1 MYFKIKKRWFLSVIM
16 PSGRPS
22 LKNKGFWKSQLAQ
35 YDPSNYGTELEYHQ
49 VFAEKFTKS
58 FDKLKPSIKK
68 FISSY
73 YSSHRSGVDD
83 SKKAAFY
90 RLHPDL
96 YPDVDPAP
104 AKGPDP
110 NVAIQQASSDIQIAR
125 GKRPDHPG
133 QKRKWGEIDVNAP
146 SEQQFVSNR
155 KKDLLLSLST
165 EKDENPSDDPA
176 EKQESKEDAF
186 ELNHQQN
193 TSLAPESHNQDAGQ
207 MSRGQR
213 ESAALQG
220 FKTSK
225 KQEDKSWERD
235 ANRRMQN
242 LIDTENARRATANP
256 KENPLAGNDLDKFKV
271 DHTHQAVLN
280 ARAGHISDKDLE
292 QQQLDKFNVE
302 PGSTHSPDVQRRT
315 ETENVRS
322 ANSSDSAT
330 REAFDKFGD
339 ALLDTETVDTATPS
353 MRPQYGME
361 GASAVVPSTA
371 KQLASDLGF
380 DMFSWVNRG
389 FGNGSD
395 NKLFL
400 QQEAHDKLV
409 RYAGDMYGP
418 GAHPG
423 PVAGVAPM
431 PMAWAPVKSRGFI
444 DHTHRTFN
452 RKNKL
457 CMNLYNSVAHQ
468 NGTALALPDDIG
480 SAHMFSSQE
489 LPRKMN
495 SPLEPVYNNYS
506 VFRPVRDGPGMDRSS
521 RMARSLHD
529 PVRDPYNE
537 NTDTQHGI
545 PHLPRRLGVQE
556 ILR

>member
-1 MYFKIKKRWFLSVIM
+1 M

-22 LKNKGFWKSQLAQ
+22 LKNTSFWKTQLAQ
-35 YDPSNYGTELEYHQ
+35 YDPANYGTELQYHQ

-58 FDKLKPSIKK
+58 FDKLKPSVKK
-68 FISSY
+68 FISAY
-73 YSSHRSGVDD
+73 YASHRSGVDD

-104 AKGPDP
+104 SKGPDP
-110 NVAIQQASSDIQIAR
+110 NVAFQQASSDIQIAR

-155 KKDLLLSLST
+155 KKDLLLSLTT
-165 EKDENPSDDPA
+165 EPDVNPSDDPS

-186 ELNHQQN
+186 ALNHQQN
-193 TSLAPESHNQDAGQ
+193 TSLAPESHNQDPGQ

-213 ESAALQG
+213 ETAAIQG
-220 FKTSK
+220 ARTVGHIQLADEENQLK
-225 KQEDKSWERD
+225 KRVQDQIDIKNAERMAD
-235 ANRRMQN
+235 PVPANRKKMTQDEQTKFVKK
-242 LIDTENARRATANP
+242 IKAQAIQDVIQSNP
-256 KENPLAGNDLDKFKV
+256 TQDDIYTQQMAKFDV
-271 DHTHQAVLN
+271 GPTSIHT
-280 ARAGHISDKDLE
+280 
-292 QQQLDKFNVE
+292 
-302 PGSTHSPDVQRRT
+302 PSTTRQT
-315 ETENVRS
+315 ETENVRGG
-322 ANSSDSAT
+322 NSSDSVT
-330 REAFDKFGD
+330 REAFAQFGD

-389 FGNGSD
+389 YGNGSD
-395 NKLFL
+395 NKLYL
-400 QQEAHDKLV
+400 QQEAHEKLV

-423 PVAGVAPM
+423 PIGGIAPM
-431 PMAWAPVKSRGFI
+431 PMGWAPVKPSKFI
-444 DHTHRTFN
+444 NHTHRKFN
-452 RKNKL
+452 RNNRL
-457 CMNLYNSVAHQ
+457 CMNLYNSAAPQ

-480 SAHMFSSQE
+480 SPHMFSSQE

-506 VFRPVRDGPGMDRSS
+506 VFQSVRDAAGMDRKSS
-521 RMARSLHD
+521 TMARSLHD
-529 PVRDPYNE
+529 PVRNPYNQPS
-537 NTDTQHGI
+537 DTQHGI
-545 PHLPRRLGVQE
+545 PHLSRRLGMQE

>member
-1 MYFKIKKRWFLSVIM
+1 M

-22 LKNKGFWKSQLAQ
+22 LKNKGFWKTQLAQ
-35 YDPSNYGTELEYHQ
+35 YDPANYGTELEYHQ

-73 YSSHRSGVDD
+73 YASHRSGVDD

-104 AKGPDP
+104 AKGPNP
-110 NVAIQQASSDIQIAR
+110 NVAIQHAVSDIQIAR

-133 QKRKWGEIDVNAP
+133 QKRKWGETDVNAP
-146 SEQQFVSNR
+146 SDQQFVSNR

-165 EKDENPSDDPA
+165 EKESNPSDDPA

-186 ELNHQQN
+186 ELNHQKN
-193 TSLAPESHNQDAGQ
+193 TSLAPESHNQDPGQ
-207 MSRGQR
+207 MSRAQR
-213 ESAALQG
+213 ETAAIQG
-220 FKTSK
+220 AET
-225 KQEDKSWERD
+225 QEKI
-235 ANRRMQN
+235 Q
-242 LIDTENARRATANP
+242 
-256 KENPLAGNDLDKFKV
+256 KV
-271 DHTHQAVLN
+271 DDFNQLKKRIQNEIDIRNAQLVAAPNGKKMDRQETIDFVKSITHEHQQAVAQSN
-280 ARAGHISDKDLE
+280 PTATERTA
-292 QQQLDKFNVE
+292 QQMAKFNVE

-330 REAFDKFGD
+330 RAAFKQFGD
-339 ALLDTETVDTATPS
+339 AILDTETVDTATPS

-361 GASAVVPSTA
+361 GASSVVPSTA

-423 PVAGVAPM
+423 PVAGIAPM
-431 PMAWAPVKSRGFI
+431 PMAWAPVKSSEFI
-444 DHTHRTFN
+444 NHTHKTFN

-457 CMNLYNSVAHQ
+457 CMNVYNSMAPQ

-480 SAHMFSSQE
+480 SQHMFSSQE
-489 LPRKMN
+489 LPRKMS

-521 RMARSLHD
+521 KMARSLHD

-537 NTDTQHGI
+537 NTDTQNGI
-545 PHLPRRLGVQE
+545 PHLPRRLGIQE
-556 ILR
+556 LLR

>member
-1 MYFKIKKRWFLSVIM
+1 M

-22 LKNKGFWKSQLAQ
+22 LKNKGFWKTQLAQ
-35 YDPSNYGTELEYHQ
+35 YDPANYGTELQYHQ

-68 FISSY
+68 FISAY
-73 YSSHRSGVDD
+73 YASHRSGVDD

-104 AKGPDP
+104 AKGPNP
-110 NVAIQQASSDIQIAR
+110 NDAFQHAASDIQIAR

-133 QKRKWGEIDVNAP
+133 QKRKWGETDVNAP
-146 SEQQFVSNR
+146 LEQQFVSNR

-165 EKDENPSDDPA
+165 EKDSNPSDDPA
-176 EKQESKEDAF
+176 EKEESKKDAF
-186 ELNHQQN
+186 ELNHQKN
-193 TSLAPESHNQDAGQ
+193 TSLAPEAHNQDAGQ

-220 FKTSK
+220 FETAKTQANAEFQRDLTRRLQNGIDVKNAQLAAAGNPLMTEDEVEAFVEEHK
-225 KQEDKSWERD
+225 KQMYIQTRED
-235 ANRRMQN
+235 
-242 LIDTENARRATANP
+242 
-256 KENPLAGNDLDKFKV
+256 
-271 DHTHQAVLN
+271 
-280 ARAGHISDKDLE
+280 HISNKDLE
-292 QQQLDKFNVE
+292 QQQLEKFGVE
-302 PGSTHSPDVQRRT
+302 GGSTHSPDVQRRT

-330 REAFDKFGD
+330 RAAFQKFGD

-361 GASAVVPSTA
+361 GASSVVPSTA

-423 PVAGVAPM
+423 PIAGIAPM
-431 PMAWAPVKSRGFI
+431 PMQWAPVKSKGFI
-444 DHTHRTFN
+444 DHAHKTFN

-457 CMNLYNSVAHQ
+457 CMNVYNSIAPQ
-468 NGTALALPDDIG
+468 NGTALALPDDVG
-480 SAHMFSSQE
+480 SPHMFSSQE

-521 RMARSLHD
+521 KMARSLHD

-537 NTDTQHGI
+537 NTDTQNGI
-545 PHLPRRLGVQE
+545 PHLPRRLGAQE
-556 ILR
+556 ILP